1 MNTKT
6 KPNLVL
12 VHDASFLGEIRQQL
26 EQYFDIIDGYDP
38 AITYDTKSTLIVMH
52 PFRKSEFHQQ
62 ILDSGAKIVID
73 SLCEPTFY
81 CKKNYPE
88 LTDALVLS
96 NTNWFWYR
104 ENVHNRQ
111 ILDINKYVPNRTY
124 TYTAL
129 MPMHVR
135 RPHRDRLLTVMYPF
149 LDSFI
154 WSYVG
159 KPELGR
165 HLPNDN
171 ELQNGILTNDRYFNS
186 EWYDTTCFSLVAETA
201 TELPDQ
207 EMFITEKTFK
217 PIAFQHPFMIFGLQF
232 TLKYLKSQGFETF
245 ENLFDESYDSEID
258 EVKRLAIIKNNVE
271 QYKNIPYDSITE
283 QKILHNHNHFYN
295 TDLIK
300 TRIRNEICEPL
311 IDYVNTR

>member
-1 MNTKT
+1 MNL
-6 KPNLVL
+6 KPSLVL
-12 VHDASFLGEIRQQL
+12 ANDQSFVYEIRL
-26 EQYFDIIDGYDP
+26 ELGRYFNVVDGYDP
-38 AITYDTKSTLIVMH
+38 TKTYDSQSTLVVVH
-52 PFRKSEFHQQ
+52 PLNKSEFHQQ
-62 ILDSGAKIVID
+62 ILDSGVKIVID
-73 SLCEPTFY
+73 SLYEPVHRYKTIY
-81 CKKNYPE
+81 SE
-88 LTDALVLS
+88 LTNALVLD

-104 ENVHNRQ
+104 ES
-111 ILDINKYVPNRTY
+111 ILNQKIFEVIGYVPNRTY
-124 TYTAL
+124 AYTTL
-129 MPMHVR
+129 MPMNVQ
-135 RPHRDRLLTVMYPF
+135 RPHRDRMLTAMHPF

-159 KPELGR
+159 KPELCR

-171 ELQNGILTNDRYFNS
+171 KLQNGILDNDRYFNP
-186 EWYDTTCFSLVAETA
+186 EWYNETCFSLVAETA
-201 TELPDQ
+201 VELPDQ
-207 EMFITEKTFK
+207 SMFITEKTFK
-217 PIAFQHPFMIFGLQF
+217 PIAFRHPFMIFGLPF